1 MAENMKTCDFLQQNL
16 QDKIIDQQTE
26 RQLVVQMLEYRA
38 NKIDQQVLNELLKN
52 LVLKYADAE
61 NKLSELNQLKNKF
74 LGMAAHDL
82 RNPLSSMR
90 GFSEIMLSG
99 LTGDLNNDQKEYLTI
114 IFNTSNQMLSLV
126 NDLLDVSV
134 IESGKLDLNLQ
145 KVSIKKII
153 EDRLHL
159 LAHLSQQKNITVHMF
174 SQEIPEVNIDI
185 NKISQVIDNL
195 ITNAVKFSPPG
206 VSVYIS
212 AEVKEGK
219 VEISVKDE
227 GPGISDDDRE
237 KLFGAFQKLSAR
249 PTGGEKSTGLG
260 LSIVKKILDAHHG
273 SINVKSLD
281 GKGTT
286 FTFALPTED

>member
-16 QDKIIDQQTE
+16 QDKIMDQQTE

-99 LTGDLNNDQKEYLTI
+99 LTGDLNNEQKEYLTI
-114 IFNTSNQMLSLV
+114 MFGTSNQMLLLV

-153 EDRLHL
+153 EDRLRL

-174 SQEIPEVNIDI
+174 SQEIPEVNVDI
-185 NKISQVIDNL
+185 NKICQVIDNL

-212 AEVKEGK
+212 AEVKKGK

-281 GKGTT
+281 GKGAT

>member
-1 MAENMKTCDFLQQNL
+1 MKTCDFLQQNL
-16 QDKIIDQQTE
+16 QDKIMDQQTE

-99 LTGDLNNDQKEYLTI
+99 LTGDLNNEQKEYLTI
-114 IFNTSNQMLSLV
+114 MFGTSNQMLLLV

-153 EDRLHL
+153 EDRLRL

-174 SQEIPEVNIDI
+174 SQEIPEVNVDI
-185 NKISQVIDNL
+185 NKICQVIDNL

-212 AEVKEGK
+212 AEVKKGK

-281 GKGTT
+281 GKGAT